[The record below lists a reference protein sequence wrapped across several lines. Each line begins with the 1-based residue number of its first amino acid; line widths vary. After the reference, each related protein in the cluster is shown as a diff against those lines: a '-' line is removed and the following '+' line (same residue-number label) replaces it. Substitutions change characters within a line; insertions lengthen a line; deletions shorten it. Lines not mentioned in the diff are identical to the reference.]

1 MTSRSAD
8 PNPAADAG
16 AAEAACGPGQLVAR
30 GDAIVRAAYELL
42 AEAGLEGLTVRAVLT
57 RTGVNRRTFY
67 ERFSGKDDL
76 VLAVFEQSLASM
88 SAECRRRTAA
98 LPDPVERLR
107 DIVTYIVLGAET
119 DGADPA
125 RNLRRS
131 AALCRE
137 HLRLAEARPEDL
149 RRALR
154 PLIALMAEQLAAGVA
169 SGQVRDRSPERLA
182 AFVYNLVSTTMHAE
196 VLAQEAGGPEQV
208 HRAQL
213 ANDLWEFCRRAI
225 AP

>member
-1 MTSRSAD
+1 MTSRTAD
-8 PNPAADAG
+8 PNRVADAG
-16 AAEAACGPGQLVAR
+16 APEPACGPGQLVA
-30 GDAIVRAAYELL
+30 GDDAIVRAAYELL

-57 RTGVNRRTFY
+57 RTGVNRRVFY

-88 SAECRRRTAA
+88 SAECRRRIADV
-98 LPDPVERLR
+98 PDPLERLR
-107 DIVTYIVLGAET
+107 DVVAYIVLGAEAG
-119 DGADPA
+119 GADPA
-125 RNLRRS
+125 RSLRRS

-149 RRALR
+149 RRALK

-169 SGQVRDRSPERLA
+169 SGQVRDRPPERLA

-196 VLAQEAGGPEQV
+196 VLAQEAGEPEQI